1 MWLYGTIKSKRYES
15 NNELEISVSC
25 DEGHSWPIR
34 RSVYSGP
41 CNYSDLAVM
50 PDHTVVLLLGAGAY
64 EHNRAF
70 AKEARLVRI
79 RLAGQAENSMNK

>member
-1 MWLYGTIKSKRYES
+1 VWLYGTIKSKRYES